1 MRGDPFMAIFMVK
14 CPSCGCA
21 TELNDEKESG
31 FCTECGWKILTA
43 EAELYTEADAAA
55 AEAPADA
62 PVQAEAPEMPAAPEA
77 EMPVVPAEV
86 ELPAVPAA
94 EAPPSAPAPVEA
106 HAPVPVYTGP
116 ALSNT
121 EHLDYLI
128 LHQPQPL
135 DSVVFHSSDEC
146 AAYVNSLHE
155 LILDAGARYA
165 QMNHAEEATCLDFLE
180 RGIGY
185 CDYLDTKRLRFLAG
199 THQEKGRTVEDYGSY
214 PVSKAVLKDL
224 KQAREDFVAAYNGF
238 FTPKIAAAKAAL
250 EDTKGKIKELPPSLR
265 FFRSF
270 CTPVMGILTAILLA
284 VGIFAMV
291 KSEGK
296 FSWLNLGIL
305 IVGAALFITWAVTT
319 VLWVLRGRSA
329 RQLYKAAER
338 QTDEIRGYRSKLK
351 S

>member
-1 MRGDPFMAIFMVK
+1 M
-14 CPSCGCA
+14 
-21 TELNDEKESG
+21 
-31 FCTECGWKILTA
+31 
-43 EAELYTEADAAA
+43 
-55 AEAPADA
+55 EAPAA
-62 PVQAEAPEMPAAPEA
+62 
-77 EMPVVPAEV
+77 V
-86 ELPAVPAA
+86 E
-94 EAPPSAPAPVEA
+94 APAPA
-106 HAPVPVYTGP
+106 PVYTGP
-116 ALSNT
+116 ALSNA

-180 RGIGY
+180 RGINY
-185 CDYLDTKRLRFLAG
+185 CDYLDTKRMRFLAG
-199 THQEKGRTVEDYGSY
+199 THQDKGRTVEDYGSY

-224 KQAREDFVAAYNGF
+224 KQAREDFVEAYNGF

-250 EDTKGKIKELPPSLR
+250 EETKSKIKDLPPSLR
-265 FFRSF
+265 FYRSF

-284 VGIFAMV
+284 VGIFAVV
-291 KSEGK
+291 KSEGVN
-296 FSWLNLGIL
+296 WLNIGIL
-305 IVGAALFITWAVTT
+305 IVGAALFIAWAVTT
-319 VLWVLRGRSA
+319 VIWVLRGRSA

-338 QTDEIRGYRSKLK
+338 QTDEVRAYRGKLK

>member
-1 MRGDPFMAIFMVK
+1 MAVFMVK
-14 CPSCGCA
+14 CPNCGSA

-43 EAELYTEADAAA
+43 EAELYTEADA
-55 AEAPADA
+55 
-62 PVQAEAPEMPAAPEA
+62 
-77 EMPVVPAEV
+77 
-86 ELPAVPAA
+86 PAA
-94 EAPPSAPAPVEA
+94 EAPTDEPEVSAEAEAPTEAPAVVEAPVEVPAVVEAPAPVETP
-106 HAPVPVYTGP
+106 APVPVYTGP
-116 ALSNT
+116 ALTNA

-146 AAYVNSLHE
+146 AAYVNSLHD

-165 QMNHAEEATCLDFLE
+165 RMNHAEEATCLDYLE
-180 RGIGY
+180 RSISY

-224 KQAREDFVAAYNGF
+224 KQAREDFVEAYNGF

-250 EDTKGKIKELPPSLR
+250 EETKSKIKDLPASLR
-265 FFRSF
+265 FYRSF

-284 VGIFAMV
+284 VGIFAVV
-291 KSEGK
+291 KSEGVN
-296 FSWLNLGIL
+296 WLNIGIL

-319 VLWVLRGRSA
+319 VIWVLRGRSA

-338 QTDEIRGYRSKLK
+338 QTDEVRAYRGKLK

>member
-1 MRGDPFMAIFMVK
+1 MAVFLVK
-14 CPSCGCA
+14 CPNCGCA

-43 EAELYTEADAAA
+43 EAELYTEADAPEAGA
-55 AEAPADA
+55 PSDAPEGPVEAEAPAEVPA
-62 PVQAEAPEMPAAPEA
+62 VEEAPEE
-77 EMPVVPAEV
+77 
-86 ELPAVPAA
+86 VPAA
-94 EAPPSAPAPVEA
+94 VEAPAPAEA
-106 HAPVPVYTGP
+106 DVPAPAESPVPVPVYTGP
-116 ALSNT
+116 ALTNA

-146 AAYVNSLHE
+146 AAYVNSLHD

-165 QMNHAEEATCLDFLE
+165 RMNHAEEATCLDFLE

-199 THQEKGRTVEDYGSY
+199 THQEKGRTVEDFGSY
-214 PVSKAVLKDL
+214 PVSKTVLKDL
-224 KQAREDFVAAYNGF
+224 KQAREDFVEAYNGF

-250 EDTKGKIKELPPSLR
+250 EETKSKIKDLPASLR
-265 FFRSF
+265 FYRCF

-284 VGIFAMV
+284 VGIFAVV
-291 KSEGK
+291 KSE
-296 FSWLNLGIL
+296 SLNWTNIAIL
-305 IVGAALFITWAVTT
+305 AVGAALFIAWAATT
-319 VLWVLRGRSA
+319 VIWVLRGRSA

-338 QTDEIRGYRSKLK
+338 QTDEVRAYRGKLK